1 MEEKYTIFK
10 NIEKHLLQDEK
21 PSEYLNKLSEEGL
34 LKEYPFNL
42 LENLKETEQN
52 LTHHPEG
59 NVWNHTMMVLDRAAK
74 NKEFSED
81 SKAFMW
87 AALLHDIGKGTTTK
101 IRRGKIT
108 SYNHDKE
115 GEFLSMKFLEEFIN
129 DKEFI
134 KEIAAL
140 VRWHMQPLFV
150 SKKMSF
156 ADVDSMKEECS
167 PEEIALLS
175 KCDRLGRGDMTQDKI
190 EKEEESIEKFLD
202 VIKKGNVKD
211 SSKEQ

>member
-1 MEEKYTIFK
+1 MEEKHTIFK
-10 NIEKHLLQDEK
+10 NIEKHLLQDEN
-21 PSEYLNKLSEEGL
+21 PSEYLNKLSEEGF

-42 LENLKETEQN
+42 LENLKKTEQN

-59 NVWNHTMMVLDRAAK
+59 SVWNHTMMVLDRAAK

-87 AALLHDIGKGTTTK
+87 AVLLHDIGKGTTTK

-115 GEFLSMKFLEEFIN
+115 GEFLSIKFLEEFIN
-129 DKEFI
+129 DKDFI
-134 KEIAAL
+134 KKVAAL

-150 SKKMSF
+150 AKKMSF
-156 ADVDSMKEECS
+156 ADIDGMKKECS

-175 KCDRLGRGDMTQDKI
+175 KCDRLGRGDMNEDKI
-190 EKEEESIEKFLD
+190 KKEEEDIEVFLNTA
-202 VIKKGNVKD
+202 KKESTK
-211 SSKEQ
+211 K

>member
-1 MEEKYTIFK
+1 MEEKHTIFK
-10 NIEKHLLQDEK
+10 NIEKHLLQDEN

-42 LENLKETEQN
+42 LDNLKKTDQN

-115 GEFLSMKFLEEFIN
+115 GEFLSIKFLEEFTE

-134 KEIAAL
+134 KKVAAL

-156 ADVDSMKEECS
+156 ADIDGMKKECS

-175 KCDRLGRGDMTQDKI
+175 KCDRLGRGDMNEDRIKK
-190 EKEEESIEKFLD
+190 EKEDIEVFLNAAKKEST
-202 VIKKGNVKD
+202 KK
-211 SSKEQ
+211 

>member
-1 MEEKYTIFK
+1 MGNKIDIFK
-10 NIEKHLLQDEK
+10 NIEKHLLEDEK
-21 PSEYLNKLSEEGL
+21 PSKYLNKLSEEGV

-42 LENLKETEQN
+42 LENLKKTDQN

-59 NVWNHTMMVLDRAAK
+59 TVWNHTMMVVDKAAK
-74 NKEFSED
+74 SKELSED
-81 SKAFMW
+81 SRAFMW

-115 GEFLSMKFLEEFIN
+115 GEFLAIKFLEELTQ
-129 DKEFI
+129 DKDLI
-134 KEIAAL
+134 KKVAAL

-150 SKKMSF
+150 AKKMRF
-156 ADVDSMKEECS
+156 ADIDSMKKECS

-175 KCDRLGRGDMTQDKI
+175 KCDRLGRGDMNEDRIK
-190 EKEEESIEKFLD
+190 KEEEDIEVFLNT
-202 VIKKGNVKD
+202 VKKESTK
-211 SSKEQ
+211 

>member
-1 MEEKYTIFK
+1 MQDKYNIFE

-21 PSEYLNKLSEEGL
+21 PSEYLNKLSNEGF

-42 LENLKETEQN
+42 LQNLRKTDQN

-59 NVWNHTMMVLDRAAK
+59 SVWNHTMMVLDRAAR
-74 NKEFSED
+74 NKQFSED

-87 AALLHDIGKGTTTK
+87 AVLLHDIGKGTTTK

-115 GEFLSMKFLEEFIN
+115 GEFLAIKFLEEFTE

-134 KEIAAL
+134 KKVAAL

-156 ADVDSMKEECS
+156 ADINGMKKECS
-167 PEEIALLS
+167 PKEIALLS
-175 KCDRLGRGDMTQDKI
+175 KCDRLGRGNMTKDKI
-190 EKEEESIEKFLD
+190 KKEEESIEAFLD
-202 VIKKGNVKD
+202 IVTKE
-211 SSKEQ
+211 SSKESSKE

>member
-1 MEEKYTIFK
+1 MEEKHTIFK
-10 NIEKHLLQDEK
+10 NIEKHLLQDEN

-42 LENLKETEQN
+42 LDNLKKTDQN

-115 GEFLSMKFLEEFIN
+115 GEFLSIKFLEEFTE

-134 KEIAAL
+134 KKVAAL

-156 ADVDSMKEECS
+156 ADIDGMKKECS

-175 KCDRLGRGDMTQDKI
+175 KCDRLGRGDMNEDRIK
-190 EKEEESIEKFLD
+190 KEEEDIEVFLNAA
-202 VIKKGNVKD
+202 KKESTK
-211 SSKEQ
+211 K

>member
-1 MEEKYTIFK
+1 MEEKHTIFK
-10 NIEKHLLQDEK
+10 NIEKHLLQDEN

-42 LENLKETEQN
+42 LDNLKKTDQN

-59 NVWNHTMMVLDRAAK
+59 SVWNHTMMVLDRAAK

-115 GEFLSMKFLEEFIN
+115 GEFLSIKFLEEFTE

-134 KEIAAL
+134 KKVAAL

-156 ADVDSMKEECS
+156 ADIDGMKKECS

-175 KCDRLGRGDMTQDKI
+175 KCDRLGRGDMNEDRIK
-190 EKEEESIEKFLD
+190 KEEEDIEVFLNAA
-202 VIKKGNVKD
+202 KKESTK
-211 SSKEQ
+211 K

>member
-1 MEEKYTIFK
+1 MEEKHTIFK
-10 NIEKHLLQDEK
+10 NIEKHLLQDEN

-42 LENLKETEQN
+42 LDNLKKTDQN

-115 GEFLSMKFLEEFIN
+115 GEFLSIKFLEEFTE

-134 KEIAAL
+134 KKVAAL

-156 ADVDSMKEECS
+156 ADIDGMKKECS

-175 KCDRLGRGDMTQDKI
+175 KCDRLGRGDMNEDRIKK
-190 EKEEESIEKFLD
+190 EKEDIEVFLNATKKEST
-202 VIKKGNVKD
+202 KK
-211 SSKEQ
+211 

>member
-1 MEEKYTIFK
+1 MEEKHTIFK
-10 NIEKHLLQDEK
+10 NIEKHLLQDEN

-42 LENLKETEQN
+42 LDNLKRTDQN

-59 NVWNHTMMVLDRAAK
+59 SVWNHTMMVLDRAAK

-115 GEFLSMKFLEEFIN
+115 GEFLSIKFLEEFTE

-134 KEIAAL
+134 KKVAAL

-156 ADVDSMKEECS
+156 ADIDGMKKECS

-175 KCDRLGRGDMTQDKI
+175 KCDRLGRGDMNEDRIK
-190 EKEEESIEKFLD
+190 KEEEDIEVFLNAA
-202 VIKKGNVKD
+202 KKESTK
-211 SSKEQ
+211 K